1 MGLLDFLF
9 GSDVGSGEY
18 TEKDVMKDTGDSLK
32 NVREA
37 GHQFRDDSGVRKGN
51 DETQNRNFRFD
62 PRDGHG
68 DSHYVRGPKARNN

>member
-32 NVREA
+32 NV
-37 GHQFRDDSGVRKGN
+37 
-51 DETQNRNFRFD
+51 
-62 PRDGHG
+62 
-68 DSHYVRGPKARNN
+68 

>member
-1 MGLLDFLF
+1 MGWLSDLF

-18 TEKDVMKDTGDSLK
+18 SAKDAGKDTGANSK
-32 NVREA
+32 EVSTA
-37 GHQFRDDSGVRKGN
+37 HHQARSDSGVREGR

-68 DSHYVRGPKARNN
+68 DSHYIRGPKARNN